1 MAKAKAQPTEYITL
15 DEVLAR
21 LNVSREVHFQSA
33 ALPNYPQAKYEGTVL
48 LGYSRSDVENYLK
61 NSLGSKAEPLFEA
74 ANVMPEPIVDTAPV
88 EPVAE
93 LTALVAEALPEDEHI
108 TRRTI
113 EVPIGD
119 LFLSRS
125 NTVANSH
132 SANWSEPDKL
142 RWRKILVGLI
152 RQEAK
157 YLDVRAPAGNQMK
170 LVRTIAG
177 AQLWMIQQLAPL
189 SLEEIESIHWQ
200 KRMKAEA

>member
-1 MAKAKAQPTEYITL
+1 MAKAKSQPAEYITL
-15 DEVLAR
+15 DEVLDR

-48 LGYSRSDVENYLK
+48 LGYSRSDVDNYK
-61 NSLGSKAEPLFEA
+61 NSLGAKTEPLA
-74 ANVMPEPIVDTAPV
+74 ANKMTESVVESASV
-88 EPVAE
+88 EPAAE
-93 LTALVAEALPEDEHI
+93 ELPEDEHI

-113 EVPIGD
+113 EVPVGD

-157 YLDVRAPAGNQMK
+157 YLDVRSPAANQMK
-170 LVRTIAG
+170 PVRTIAG

-189 SLEEIESIHWQ
+189 SQEEIDSIHWQ
-200 KRMKAEA
+200 KRMKAEC